1 MHKRKYRTEKAYRRI
16 EADIIHYQ
24 EKNILFYVYD
34 KEKMIKDK
42 QNYEK
47 QFNRQYGDKNVRM
60 IVQQP
65 VIL

>member
-1 MHKRKYRTEKAYRRI
+1 MKDKLTI
-16 EADIIHYQ
+16 GN